1 ICSAL
6 VKSAIVCLRFN
17 FRGAGDSG
25 GCFGGGVGEQDDV
38 KAALDFLANSPQI
51 DSMRI
56 GLAGYSF
63 GGSVVL
69 PVALM
74 DSRVKQLA
82 LISPA
87 LKEAG
92 WAQLKDY
99 VLPKLILVG
108 DADISVPFRPF
119 QKFFGDARQYQVIAG
134 ADHFWCGF
142 EEEMSGKVARF
153 HQNNFQL

>member
-1 ICSAL
+1 MTARHVTFPCGGVQLEGVLHLPEGTGRFPAVVICHPHPLYGGDMDNNVVVAICSAL

-25 GCFGGGVGEQDDV
+25 GSFGGGVGEQDDV

-99 VLPKLILVG
+99 VLPKLI
-108 DADISVPFRPF
+108 
-119 QKFFGDARQYQVIAG
+119 
-134 ADHFWCGF
+134 
-142 EEEMSGKVARF
+142 
-153 HQNNFQL
+153 